1 MASQRVVG
9 RSLMVLGVAV
19 ILVGAL
25 GLAATGGSGTS
36 ATPVS
41 TATAAEPTGSAGPA
55 NSVEPSLAPASAALI
70 PPFLSPAPVLSSAAP
85 SPTAAPET
93 VAVFLDRWTTAW
105 RTNDS
110 AFLLARLNPIVTAR
124 YGVPA
129 CQAAIARQIDPKE
142 VNALRS
148 SSGPAPWTWVASG
161 LSVPVSGVYTALID
175 RTYLG
180 QTTTVTFH
188 FAALGGVL
196 TWFDACN

>member
-1 MASQRVVG
+1 
-9 RSLMVLGVAV
+9 MVLGVAV

-25 GLAATGGSGTS
+25 GLAVTGGSGTS

-55 NSVEPSLAPASAALI
+55 NSVEPSPAPA
-70 PPFLSPAPVLSSAAP
+70 SAAP

-110 AFLLARLNPIVTAR
+110 AFLLARLNPMVTAR

-196 TWFDACN
+196 TWFDACS